1 MTWHP
6 NDGTDTCKSEAMWS
20 LFSSP
25 SSEGF
30 FFSAEKLRSRVME
43 QHDLRRR
50 HSPPLTSDPKPLPEL
65 ARSASASSSFTVDN
79 NSKGLSH
86 HHSAAPA
93 PPMGQSTRWTDQQHS
108 LYIRSLEASFVN
120 ELHHSMRLRCRS
132 LRNSTDEAYKC
143 RILQNLHNMPKQSL
157 ALQDDRQKRINL
169 QRVAPMLESTAD
181 SHVLAGSQF
190 ELTSVDGSC
199 SLREPITCKHGL
211 LCDEEIQIHARGS
224 STFTDRSPRSLEKQ
238 CICRSFHLDLA
249 CSTTEV
255 TDQNFKDEEARSSSM
270 PLVKRLKTATADG
283 SSSDQVV
290 PFGKLH
296 IPDVS
301 TSSNAQAQKI
311 KDMNCYENPQ

>member
-93 PPMGQSTRWTDQQHS
+93 PPMSTRWTDQQHS